1 MTEKEQIIKV
11 YNRIKNMPHSKE
23 HINILYGLIQ
33 RADIIKDHYLQK
45 YLRWMYASE
54 LMECGDQG
62 KVFPVVAE
70 LYCFT

>member
-54 LMECGDQG
+54 LM
-62 KVFPVVAE
+62 
-70 LYCFT
+70 